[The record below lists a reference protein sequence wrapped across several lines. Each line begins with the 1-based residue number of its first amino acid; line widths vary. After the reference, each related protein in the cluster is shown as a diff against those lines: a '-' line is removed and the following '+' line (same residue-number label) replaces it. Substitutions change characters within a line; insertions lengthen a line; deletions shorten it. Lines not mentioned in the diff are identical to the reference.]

1 MKTWR
6 IVAALAVWTG
16 VLLQLALMVSDKPPA
31 EALAAIVRFFSFF
44 TILSNLA
51 VAVLLTAPVLGPT
64 HALGRWASGAEP
76 RVAVAVYI
84 GVTAAI
90 YHTLLRGLWDPKGL
104 QLLAD
109 ILLHSVTP
117 ALYLLDW
124 LLARGEGRARWRG
137 AAVSLVVPTVFGLW
151 TLVHGAVSGWYP
163 YPFLDVTK
171 RGLPA
176 VLITLLVLAAGFY
189 VLALAFTALQRLLH
203 RPVDVPGSLEASE
216 ALS

>member
-16 VLLQLALMVSDKPPA
+16 VLLQLGLMVSGKPPA

-51 VAVLLTAPVLGPT
+51 VAGLLTLPLLGPGSPI
-64 HALGRWASGAEP
+64 AAWAARPEP

-90 YHTLLRGLWDPKGL
+90 YHTLLRGLWDPKGA

-124 LLARGEGRARWRG
+124 LLVRGEGAARWRG
-137 AAVSLVVPTVFGLW
+137 AATSLIVPALFGLW
-151 TLVHGAVSGWYP
+151 TLVHGAFIGWYP
-163 YPFLDVTK
+163 YPFLDVAK
-171 RGLPA
+171 RGLPP
-176 VLITLLVLAAGFY
+176 VIVTLLVMAAGFY
-189 VLALAFTALQRLLH
+189 ALALALTALQRRLH
-203 RPVDVPGSLEASE
+203 RPAPAPE
-216 ALS
+216 ALVESPVRP